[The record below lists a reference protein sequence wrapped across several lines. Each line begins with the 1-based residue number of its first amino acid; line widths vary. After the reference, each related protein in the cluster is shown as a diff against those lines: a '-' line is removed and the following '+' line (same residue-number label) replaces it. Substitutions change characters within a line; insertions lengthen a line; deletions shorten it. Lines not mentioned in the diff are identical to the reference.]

1 MAMNSKQLQEVPAV
15 VRRAGSRHHVLARSA
30 VAGIFFK
37 IGIVGA
43 LLILT
48 CILDTHTQTFK
59 KEEFTYNQKIT
70 VDVEALAQITQEVS
84 DFFSTAHTS
93 NFYVQV
99 NEGKV
104 FKGVI
109 TLDDVKDT
117 INFLAKTAKEKP
129 KQLKTHWF
137 YKHYFDFYRW
147 YSDGT
152 LCPAKI
158 GKLPRGWKGSPEHLR
173 ITKYR
178 MCKIYGSRAKTKK
191 YSFPLY
197 PRPSDEAGKTRDYI
211 RNNPQEFIRFAYK
224 KEEIRGGI
232 LENKAVLKPLAW
244 VTPQGYEEL
253 AMQGSAVIDFQDGTM
268 PQIFQVVVANGKENE
283 DKYWFVALYEKR
295 KPSKKYPI
303 KVEPVPGVSF
313 AGNISDVGFGK
324 VVVMVGKNPLTLEK
338 EMKVGV
344 LVDTGSAFQ
353 DNLCKLDLFTGYF
366 EEHHLFDEHCKQYP
380 HTAEVYILIKKK
392 KR

>member
-1 MAMNSKQLQEVPAV
+1 MTSKQLKNVSVQVAV
-15 VRRAGSRHHVLARSA
+15 VT
-30 VAGIFFK
+30 
-37 IGIVGA
+37 A

-48 CILDTHTQTFK
+48 CVLDAHAQTFK

-70 VDVEALAQITQEVS
+70 VDVEALTQVTGEVS
-84 DFFSTAHTS
+84 DFFSTAHKS

-104 FKGVI
+104 FKGII
-109 TLDDVKDT
+109 TLDDVQDT
-117 INFLAKTAKEKP
+117 INFLANAAKKTP
-129 KQLKTHWF
+129 KQLKSHWF

-158 GKLPRGWKGSPEHLR
+158 GKLPRGWKGSPENLR

-178 MCKIYGSRAKTKK
+178 ICKIHGSRIKTKK

-197 PRPSDEAGKTRDYI
+197 PRPSDEVSKTRDYI
-211 RNNPQEFIRFAYK
+211 RNNPEEFIRFAYK
-224 KEEIRGGI
+224 KNEISAGVLEHKGI
-232 LENKAVLKPLAW
+232 LKPIAW

-253 AMQGSAVIDFQDGTM
+253 AMQGSAVIDFEDGTE
-268 PQIFQVVVANGKENE
+268 PQTFQVVVGNGKEGA
-283 DKYWFVALYEKR
+283 DKYWFVAPYEKK

-303 KVEPVPGVSF
+303 KVEPVAGVSF
-313 AGNISDVGFGK
+313 AGNIVDVGFGK
-324 VVVMVGKNPLTLEK
+324 VLVMVGKNPLTLEK

-366 EEHHLFDEHCKQYP
+366 EDHHLFDEHCKQYP
-380 HTAEVYILIKKK
+380 HTAEVYILIKKRK
-392 KR
+392 KSL